1 MILQIY
7 NTLINNNKGVVY
19 IKKKIKK
26 IKKYKINMH
35 IKI

>member
-19 IKKKIKK
+19 IKKKIKR
-26 IKKYKINMH
+26 IKKYNFY
-35 IKI
+35 